1 MGRRLRYRYS
11 DALTKHSWCETRLL
25 PNAADC
31 ETWLIQNAGWRQ
43 VRRGQSHFLMPTA
56 QQDTEIT
63 LGTGR
68 MLAIFFAFVLICA
81 VFFAI
86 GFSLGRRTSM
96 AGAGS
101 LLSAPAAAP
110 GTIVRPSAAKN
121 GAAQPTPPSG
131 DFSFYKAVGEK
142 NADAALTP
150 RSSASAA
157 AATSPT
163 GDGTPKA
170 AADAATA
177 TPAPP
182 TTGSYYVQ
190 VAAVSRQEDADALV
204 EALKK
209 KQYPAFTAN
218 NTAGDKFYHV
228 QVGPYAELKDAEAI
242 RARLIGD
249 GYNPIVK
256 K

>member
-1 MGRRLRYRYS
+1 
-11 DALTKHSWCETRLL
+11 
-25 PNAADC
+25 
-31 ETWLIQNAGWRQ
+31 
-43 VRRGQSHFLMPTA
+43 MPTA

-68 MLAIFFAFVLICA
+68 MLAIFFAFVLVCA

-101 LLSAPAAAP
+101 LLSAPSATPA
-110 GTIVRPSAAKN
+110 TVVRPSAAKN
-121 GAAQPTPPSG
+121 GAPQTTPQSNSS
-131 DFSFYKAVGEK
+131 DFSFYKAVGGK
-142 NADAALTP
+142 SADSALTP
-150 RSSASAA
+150 QGSAVAT
-157 AATSPT
+157 ATSPT
-163 GDGTPKA
+163 ADGAPKA
-170 AADAATA
+170 AGDAAIAAST
-177 TPAPP
+177 PP
-182 TTGSYYVQ
+182 TSGSYYVQ
-190 VAAVSRQEDADALV
+190 VAAVSRQEDADSLV

-228 QVGPYAELKDAEAI
+228 QVGPYAELKDAEAM